1 MAKFI
6 LSAFADEYALEIDRQ
21 IEGLKTNGIGYMEI
35 RGVDGTNISDISLEK
50 AEEVHEKLKAAGIGV
65 SSIGSPIGKIKLTDD
80 FDAHLEKLR
89 HTIKIAKILECDR
102 IRMFSFYVPDTHD
115 LAPVRDAVMERLGKL
130 LEVAEAEGVTFCHEN
145 ERGIYGETVEGV
157 VDILKTFEGRI
168 KCVFDHANFIVSG
181 IEAFPYAFDVL
192 CDDIFYMHIKDAG
205 HATDGSMQIF
215 PAGEGAGN
223 FEATFRRL
231 NAYDKTFYCTLEPH
245 LKVFGGL
252 EALEAAKHDGLVK
265 NQFATNEEAFCAAAD
280 AIKRYL

>member
-6 LSAFADEYALEIDRQ
+6 LSAFADEYSPEINRQ
-21 IEGLKTNGIGYMEI
+21 IEGLKKNGIGFMEI
-35 RGVDGTNISDISLEK
+35 RGVDGVNISDITLEK
-50 AEEVHEKLKAAGIGV
+50 AGEAHAKLKAAGIGV

-80 FDAHLEKLR
+80 FDAHVEKFR

-102 IRMFSFYVPDTHD
+102 IRMFSFYIPDTHD
-115 LAPVRDAVMERLGKL
+115 LAPVRDAVMERLGAL
-130 LEVAEAEGVTFCHEN
+130 LQIAEEEGVILCHEN
-145 ERGIYGETVEGV
+145 ERGIYGETVEGC
-157 VDILKTFEGRI
+157 VDILRTFEGRI

-205 HATDGSMQIF
+205 HAVDGSMQIF

-252 EALEAAKHDGLVK
+252 DALEAAKHDGLVK

>member
-6 LSAFADEYALEIDRQ
+6 LSAFADEYAPEIDRQ
-21 IEGLKTNGIGYMEI
+21 IEGLKANGIEYMEI
-35 RGVDGTNISDISLEK
+35 RGVDGTNISDITLDK
-50 AEEVHEKLKAAGIGV
+50 AEEVHAKLKAAGIGV

-80 FDAHLEKLR
+80 FDAHLDKLR

-102 IRMFSFYVPDTHD
+102 IRMFSFYIDDTHN
-115 LAPVRDAVMERLGKL
+115 LAPVRDAVMERLAKM
-130 LEVAEAEGVTFCHEN
+130 LEIADAKGMILCHEN

-157 VDILKTFEGRI
+157 VDILKMFEGRI
-168 KCVFDHANFIVSG
+168 KCVFDHANFLTAN
-181 IEAFPYAFDVL
+181 IEAFPYAFNIL

-205 HATDGSMQIF
+205 RASDGSVQIF

-223 FEATFRRL
+223 FDGTFRRL
-231 NAYDKTFYCTLEPH
+231 KTYDKTFFCTLEPH

-252 EALEAAKHDGLVK
+252 EALEAAKHDDLVK
-265 NQFATNEEAFCAAAD
+265 NQFATNEEAFGAAAD

>member
-6 LSAFADEYALEIDRQ
+6 LSAFADEYSPEIDRQ
-21 IEGLKTNGIGYMEI
+21 IEGLKKNGIGFMEI
-35 RGVDGTNISDISLEK
+35 RGVDGVNISDITLEK
-50 AEEVHEKLKAAGIGV
+50 AGEVHAKLKAAGIGV

-80 FDAHLEKLR
+80 FDAHVEKFR

-102 IRMFSFYVPDTHD
+102 IRMFSFYIPDTHD
-115 LAPVRDAVMERLGKL
+115 LAPVRDAVMERLGAL
-130 LEVAEAEGVTFCHEN
+130 LQIAEEEGVILCHEN
-145 ERGIYGETVEGV
+145 ERGIYGETVEGC
-157 VDILKTFEGRI
+157 VDILRTFEGRI

-205 HATDGSMQIF
+205 HAVDGSMQIF

-252 EALEAAKHDGLVK
+252 DALEAAKHDGLVK

>member
-1 MAKFI
+1 MADFI
-6 LSAFADEYALEIDRQ
+6 LSAFADEYSPEIDKQ
-21 IEGLKTNGIGYMEI
+21 IEGLKKTGINYMEI
-35 RGVDGTNISDISLEK
+35 RNVDGTNIADITPEK
-50 AEEVHEKLKAAGIGV
+50 AEEVHAKLKAAGIGL
-65 SSIGSPIGKIKLTDD
+65 SAIGSPIGKIKLTDD
-80 FDAHLEKLR
+80 FDAHLDKLR
-89 HTIKIAKILECDR
+89 HVIKLAKILECDR
-102 IRMFSFYVPDTHD
+102 IRMFSFYVPDVND
-115 LAPVRDAVMERLGKL
+115 LAPVRDEVMEKLGKM
-130 LEVAEAEGVTFCHEN
+130 LEIAEAEGVILCHEN
-145 ERGIYGETVEGV
+145 ERGIYGETVEGC
-157 VDILKTFEGRI
+157 VDILKTFGGRI

-231 NAYDKTFYCTLEPH
+231 NAYDKTFMCTLEPH

-265 NQFATNEEAFCAAAD
+265 NQFATNEEAFCAAAA
-280 AIKRYL
+280 AIGRYI